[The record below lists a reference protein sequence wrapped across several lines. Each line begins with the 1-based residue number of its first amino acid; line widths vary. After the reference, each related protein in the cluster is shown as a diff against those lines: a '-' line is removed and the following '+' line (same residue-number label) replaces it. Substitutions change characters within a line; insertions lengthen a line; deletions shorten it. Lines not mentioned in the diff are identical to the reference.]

1 MPHHCLLSVADHH
14 RSSSSGKSCATQFL
28 FFFVFYCSSFSI
40 ILYIFFSCISLLIR
54 FTATR
59 TSNNNKILYFFFQ
72 LLFFRFQFLLAFSF
86 QHKSLTGSGFDT
98 NMFVAM
104 WQHNRSF
111 FRGFFLSGQC
121 INADI
126 HSVTH

>member
-1 MPHHCLLSVADHH
+1 MEDQNSRWAL
-14 RSSSSGKSCATQFL
+14 QFQHYCNW
-28 FFFVFYCSSFSI
+28 FFFFFCSIQLFL
-40 ILYIFFSCISLLIR
+40 LYSIFFFLVSVFSFVQC

-59 TSNNNKILYFFFQ
+59 TSNNNNNKILYFLFQ
-72 LLFFRFQFLLAFSF
+72 LLFFQFQFLLAFSF